1 MTNNFEKP
9 QDGEKDELTM
19 DSQTP
24 EEIENN
30 RNKKVDMQ
38 LDPETGTMITQEEYL
53 KKMKE
58 RLDNPFDNAAKQ

>member
-9 QDGEKDELTM
+9 QNEEKDELTM
-19 DSQTP
+19 DSKTP

-30 RNKKVDMQ
+30 RNKKIDMY

-53 KKMKE
+53 KKVKE
-58 RLDNPFDNAAKQ
+58 KLENPFDDATK